1 MKDNENIAE
10 LFREKLSSHTEKV
23 DPSVWKGVQANI
35 GNTIGT
41 ASAGSATLLT
51 KVIIGVAAVT
61 TIGVGTYIAF
71 NSTETAEVKEKLVSQ
86 NTEPTEKIIE
96 NEKTVDPEPTVNPEP
111 TAEVKAAEKQ
121 DEIKEG
127 LDTDTPD
134 AEELPVVVVPDTDPS
149 EEYFEETTPQPE
161 EPKENASV
169 PNETEKETEEEEEHE
184 FTPINL
190 VVNVDIHK
198 NQYVKLYADAPEAD
212 YIYWELGNGD
222 TTSGEMVEYFYD
234 EPGEYKIRVV
244 ASNEYEAKTEFIT
257 INVEQSGKILKTP
270 NTFSPNN
277 DGTNDLLNIESKGI
291 VDFQITVLN
300 DRQEVVYESNDPDF
314 KWDGTHYRNN
324 QKVPAGSYFYI
335 IVAKDAVGNVINK
348 HQKLSIFD

>member
-1 MKDNENIAE
+1 MKDNDNIAK

-35 GNTIGT
+35 GNAVGT
-41 ASAGSATLLT
+41 ASAGSSTLLT

-61 TIGVGTYIAF
+61 TIAVGTYIAY
-71 NSTETAEVKEKLVSQ
+71 NSAETPTEKEQLVSQ
-86 NTEPTEKIIE
+86 NDEPIE
-96 NEKTVDPEPTVNPEP
+96 
-111 TAEVKAAEKQ
+111 KAAENESTEDKEVAVTQEPTPEVKKEVKQ
-121 DEIKEG
+121 DEIKED
-127 LDTDTPD
+127 LETDTPD
-134 AEELPVVVVPDTDPS
+134 AEELHVVVVPDTAPS
-149 EEYFEETTPQPE
+149 EEYFEENTRQNQ
-161 EPKENASV
+161 EPKEKTTLTSEE
-169 PNETEKETEEEEEHE
+169 ETEDEEDYD

-190 VVNVDIHK
+190 QVTVDIHK

-222 TTSGEMVEYFYD
+222 TTSGETVEYFYD

-244 ASNEYEAKTEFIT
+244 ASNEYKVKTEFIT
-257 INVEQSGKILKTP
+257 VNVEQSGKIVKTP

-277 DGTNDLLNIESKGI
+277 DGTNDLLSIESKGI

-300 DRQEVVYESNDPDF
+300 DRQEVVYESSNPDF
-314 KWDGTHYRNN
+314 NWDGIHYRTN

-348 HQKLSIFD
+348 HQKLTIFD